1 MVIHILLRE
10 AVKMEKESGRTGRQT
25 QEAAW
30 AAFLRT
36 GSVENYLAYR
46 VYRAGCGGSKN
57 YASVDR
63 RTDR

>member
-10 AVKMEKESGRTGRQT
+10 AVKMEKESGQTGRQT

-46 VYRAGCGGSKN
+46 GYRAGAGRRKS